1 MLPELVLT
9 VNVNISNIDKTLPI
23 MNSTLIQMTMLIACG
38 VGWQILR
45 PAGLSAEQVRLVL
58 TTFVYY
64 LLLPALVLDVLW
76 SADIGLQSFHYTIL
90 GISCI
95 VFAMLCS
102 WIAGTV
108 FKFEDKRLGAM
119 ILAAAFPNVTYLGL
133 PVLEQTFGNWA
144 RSVVIQMDL
153 FATSPFLFTIGIIV
167 VRHYGGDAKEK
178 PKSALSF
185 LNAPPFWAA
194 AIAVIL
200 NLNGLVAPAWF
211 AGVLQ
216 KLSATVVPLMLF
228 SLGLALDWKAVIG
241 RNIPYVVPVILI
253 KMLLMPLFAIILA
266 SYLPM
271 EGKYKAAAVLD
282 LAMPSMVLG
291 VVFCDRYRLD
301 SALYAMTVTV
311 TTALSLITLPF
322 WHGILINEFL
332 K

>member
-1 MLPELVLT
+1 
-9 VNVNISNIDKTLPI
+9 
-23 MNSTLIQMTMLIACG
+23 MNSTLIQMTLLMACG
-38 VGWQILR
+38 VGWRMLR
-45 PAGLSAEQVRLVL
+45 PAGLTADQTRLVL

-64 LLLPALVLDVLW
+64 LLLPAMILEVLW
-76 SADIGLQSFHYTIL
+76 AANIGLQSFQYTIL
-90 GISCI
+90 GVGCI
-95 VFAMLCS
+95 VFAMLCI
-102 WIAGTV
+102 WMVGTL

-133 PVLEQTFGNWA
+133 PVLEETFGSWA
-144 RSVVIQMDL
+144 RSVVIQIDL
-153 FATSPFLFTIGIIV
+153 FASAPLVFTLGIMIA
-167 VRHYGGDAKEK
+167 RHYGEDTTEK
-178 PKSALSF
+178 PQSTLLF

-194 AIAVIL
+194 GIAVIL

-216 KLSATVVPLMLF
+216 KLSAAVIPLMLF
-228 SLGLALDWKAVIG
+228 SLGLALNWKTVIA
-241 RNIPYVVPVILI
+241 RNIPYVIPVILI
-253 KMLLMPLFAIILA
+253 KMLLMPLFAIVLV

-271 EGKYKAAAVLD
+271 EGKYKAAGALD
-282 LAMPSMVLG
+282 MAMPSMVLG

-322 WHGILINEFL
+322 WHGVLINEFL

>member
-1 MLPELVLT
+1 
-9 VNVNISNIDKTLPI
+9 
-23 MNSTLIQMTMLIACG
+23 MNSTLIQMTLLMACG
-38 VGWQILR
+38 VGWRILK
-45 PAGLSAEQVRLVL
+45 PAGLQAEYVRHVL

-64 LLLPALVLDVLW
+64 LLLPAMVLEVLW
-76 SADIGLQSFHYTIL
+76 TADIGLQSFHFTIL
-90 GISCI
+90 GVSCI

-102 WIAGTV
+102 WLVGTL
-108 FKFEDKRLGAM
+108 FKFDGKRQGAM
-119 ILAAAFPNVTYLGL
+119 MLAAAFPNVTYLGL
-133 PVLEQTFGNWA
+133 PVLEQTFGTWA

-153 FATSPFLFTIGIIV
+153 FATSPVLFTIGIMV
-167 VRHYGGDAKEK
+167 VRHYGEDTTDE

-200 NLNGLVAPAWF
+200 NLNGLVAPEWL
-211 AGVLQ
+211 AGGLQ
-216 KLSATVVPLMLF
+216 KLSAAVVPLMLF
-228 SLGLALDWKAVIG
+228 SLGLALNWKAVIG

-282 LAMPSMVLG
+282 MAMPSMVLG

-322 WHGILINEFL
+322 WHGVLINEFL

>member
-1 MLPELVLT
+1 
-9 VNVNISNIDKTLPI
+9 
-23 MNSTLIQMTMLIACG
+23 MNSTLIQMTLLMACG

-45 PAGLSAEQVRLVL
+45 PAGLTAEQVRLVL

-64 LLLPALVLDVLW
+64 LLLPAMVLDVLW
-76 SADIGLQSFHYTIL
+76 TADIGLRSLHYTIL
-90 GISCI
+90 GVCCI
-95 VFAMLCS
+95 AFAMLCS
-102 WIAGTV
+102 WMVGTL

-133 PVLEQTFGNWA
+133 PVLEQTFGTWA

-167 VRHYGGDAKEK
+167 VRHYGEDTTEK

-200 NLNGLVAPAWF
+200 NLNGLVAPVWL

-216 KLSATVVPLMLF
+216 KLSAAVVPLMLF
-228 SLGLALDWKAVIG
+228 SLGLALNWKAVIG
-241 RNIPYVVPVILI
+241 RNIPYVIPVILI
-253 KMLLMPLFAIILA
+253 KMLLMPLFAIVLV

-282 LAMPSMVLG
+282 MAMPSMVLG

-301 SALYAMTVTV
+301 SALYAMTVTL